1 MEASAVHRHQNIR
14 KLKGIFYIEN
24 RTLRFKAFYLVFF
37 FGCGTLRNYLP
48 VYFRHIG
55 LNAVLTG
62 VITGVRPFTGF
73 ISAPFFSFLADKTGC
88 YKFILLLSLIMSV
101 LSYFSLSFVAFV
113 RQAKEVQPMEH
124 RTANTTFLERNSMK
138 FSSLSS
144 PVSGKTPPLTLT
156 SEGGYSFGWN
166 HHSNA
171 GLNYSLYQRKFNGT
185 NIGITQL
192 DKSEN
197 FSGFPVLK
205 SGKSPNH
212 RPQFA
217 DSALSYS
224 NQSLIHLND
233 TMVLSET
240 TIFFASL
247 ALVILGDFFNAP
259 VGAIMCSTIL
269 YWEGSSQFG
278 KQRVFG
284 AIGFGLGSYLTG
296 IAIDKTV
303 GFNYFQLSHF
313 KNDGRSNEP
322 NPNYLTAFFL
332 YLGVNSILLM
342 FVSCGLDVSRERKS
356 KILMVHVK
364 RILRRGIV
372 VCFLIY
378 VFIMG
383 VVGGTIM
390 LFLFWFLENLGASQ
404 ALLGLSS
411 AIMSISEVP
420 IFPLC
425 AKMINAI
432 GHVGVLCL
440 SLTCSIIRLIC
451 YTFLQDPWYVLLI
464 EPLHGIT
471 LAAMWST
478 SISFAGA
485 VSTPEVYTT
494 MEGVITGFHYGL
506 GWGLG
511 AVIGGT
517 FYNLYGPRNL
527 FRGCIFLCCVGYIFL
542 GLVYILKRND
552 SPSRSV
558 QYDVLDDNRNISVNI
573 DGEYEFISGETY

>member
-1 MEASAVHRHQNIR
+1 MEASAIHRHQNIR
-14 KLKGIFYIEN
+14 RLKGLLYIEN

-88 YKFILLLSLIMSV
+88 YKSILLLSLVMSV
-101 LSYFSLSFVAFV
+101 LAYFSLSFVAFV
-113 RQAKEVQPMEH
+113 QQAKEVQPIEH
-124 RTANTTFLERNSMK
+124 VIKSNITLLQRNSIK
-138 FSSLSS
+138 FS
-144 PVSGKTPPLTLT
+144 T
-156 SEGGYSFGWN
+156 SYTTRDRGFSFGGN
-166 HHSNA
+166 HHGNDR
-171 GLNYSLYQRKFNGT
+171 LNYPLPNHT
-185 NIGITQL
+185 NMGITQL
-192 DKSEN
+192 DR
-197 FSGFPVLK
+197 
-205 SGKSPNH
+205 SGKNPRH
-212 RPQFA
+212 GPQFA
-217 DSALSYS
+217 DSGLYYA
-224 NQSLIHLND
+224 NESLVPLND
-233 TMVLSET
+233 TSILSESM
-240 TIFFASL
+240 IFFASFGL
-247 ALVILGDFFNAP
+247 IVIGDFFNAP
-259 VGAIMCSTIL
+259 VGAIMCSTIF

-284 AIGFGLGSYLTG
+284 AIGFGLGSFLTG
-296 IAIDKTV
+296 MAIDKTV
-303 GFNYFQLSHF
+303 GFNYFQLNYL
-313 KNDGRSNEP
+313 KNDGSNES

-342 FVSCGLDVSRERKS
+342 FVSCGLDVSRESKS
-356 KILMVHVK
+356 KIIMTHVK
-364 RILRRGIV
+364 KILSRGMV

-378 VFIMG
+378 IFIMG

-404 ALLGLSS
+404 SLLGLSS

-432 GHVGVLCL
+432 GHVGVLFL
-440 SLTCSIIRLIC
+440 SLTCSIIRLTC

-464 EPLHGIT
+464 EPLHGIS

-478 SISFAGA
+478 SISFACA
-485 VSTPEVYTT
+485 VSTPDVYTT
-494 MEGVITGFHYGL
+494 MEGVTTGFHYGL

-511 AVIGGT
+511 AVIGGA

-527 FRGCIFLCCVGYIFL
+527 FRWCILLCCVGYIFL
-542 GLVYILKRND
+542 GLVYILQRKD
-552 SPSRSV
+552 HS
-558 QYDVLDDNRNISVNI
+558 SVNYYRL
-573 DGEYEFISGETY
+573 DNNRQGSVNVDAEYEVISGDIYLNTSR